1 MYKTINEQLA
11 KIAVNKSLLKEYSN
25 SSNDRIVY
33 MNDGTEF
40 QIQIF
45 NPYSYTIGVSFSFN
59 EKNGSY
65 SSWNEQLLVVKPGQR
80 VWLERYLNDEAK
92 LLFSTYEVGNSK
104 AAKEAIK
111 ANGKLTIKFYKE
123 KEQIKYQP
131 CVATVWNGNVDNN
144 YYNYCGAV
152 QTFDFAP
159 KTYCKQVDAALS
171 LDSCVGSAAKLS
183 CDAST
188 SAATST
194 FYTSSVASTI
204 SNDELSNL
212 RSLSKNISAKPCS
225 KSIETGRIDK
235 GSHSS
240 QKFNT
245 INIDFEY
252 YPFSTEVIQI
262 LPTSQKPVTSQDL
275 QKIYCSNCGRK
286 LNTKYKFCPYCGTK
300 VDYCPNNKINKE
312 DYKIEKCPYCGRRVR
327 STMMEC
333 PHCGEILR

>member
-1 MYKTINEQLA
+1 MNKTIKEQLA

-65 SSWNEQLLVVKPGQR
+65 NSWNEQLLVVKPGQR

-104 AAKEAIK
+104 AAKEAIQ

-131 CVATVWNGNVDNN
+131 CVYTIWNGNKD
-144 YYNYCGAV
+144 YINYCDTIQGTSAV
-152 QTFDFAP
+152 N
-159 KTYCKQVDAALS
+159 Y
-171 LDSCVGSAAKLS
+171 
-183 CDAST
+183 CDASLNASVDSIKLCNSALT
-188 SAATST
+188 SVVNDSASTNAVYSAAST
-194 FYTSSVASTI
+194 LGFSSKPKSAT
-204 SNDELSNL
+204 
-212 RSLSKNISAKPCS
+212 RSMS

-275 QKIYCSNCGRK
+275 QKVYCSNCGRK
-286 LNTKYKFCPYCGTK
+286 LNTKYKYCPYCGAQIDYYPLSYKEATK
-300 VDYCPNNKINKE
+300 NYQ
-312 DYKIEKCPYCGRRVR
+312 IEKCPHCGRNVR

>member
-1 MYKTINEQLA
+1 MNKTIKEQLA

-59 EKNGSY
+59 EQNGIY

-80 VWLERYLNDEAK
+80 IWLERYLNDEAK

-104 AAKEAIK
+104 AVKEAIK
-111 ANGKLTIKFYKE
+111 SNGLVTIKFYKE
-123 KEQIKYQP
+123 REQIKYQT
-131 CVATVWNGNVDNN
+131 ATVWNGNTNIY
-144 YYNYCGAV
+144 YYNNPWKYDVYNNGLKYTPSNYSQLNSDATGINFISVGA
-152 QTFDFAP
+152 
-159 KTYCKQVDAALS
+159 DAINAKNNTS
-171 LDSCVGSAAKLS
+171 ISTATSAVYTS
-183 CDAST
+183 AST
-188 SAATST
+188 CTCADTRELKLK
-194 FYTSSVASTI
+194 SS
-204 SNDELSNL
+204 
-212 RSLSKNISAKPCS
+212 KPT
-225 KSIETGRIDK
+225 IETGRVDK

-245 INIDFEY
+245 INIDFES
-252 YPFSTEVIQI
+252 YPFTTETIQI
-262 LPTSQKPVTSQDL
+262 LPTSQKPVTSEDL
-275 QKIYCSNCGRK
+275 QKVYCSNCGRK
-286 LNTKYKFCPYCGTK
+286 LNTKYKYCPYCGAK
-300 VDYCPNNKINKE
+300 VKFCPNNNQQNKE
-312 DYKIEKCPYCGRRVR
+312 YILEKCPYCGRRVR

>member
-1 MYKTINEQLA
+1 MNKTINEQLA

-25 SSNDRIVY
+25 SSRDRIVY

-59 EKNGSY
+59 EKSGSY
-65 SSWNEQLLVVKPGQR
+65 SSWNEQLLVIKPGQR

-104 AAKEAIK
+104 AAQEAIK
-111 ANGKLTIKFYKE
+111 ANGVVTIKFYKE

-131 CVATVWNGNVDNN
+131 CVTTVWNGNNNN
-144 YYNYCGAV
+144 YINYCDTV

-159 KTYCKQVDAALS
+159 KTYCNQVDAVLS
-171 LDSCVGSAAKLS
+171 LDSGIGAASAKLS

-188 SAATST
+188 NAASSIQYSSASTVTTGLAATPK
-194 FYTSSVASTI
+194 SVS
-204 SNDELSNL
+204 
-212 RSLSKNISAKPCS
+212 RSMP

-275 QKIYCSNCGRK
+275 QKVYCSNCGRK
-286 LNTKYKFCPYCGTK
+286 LNKKYKYCPYCGAQIDYYPLSYKEATK
-300 VDYCPNNKINKE
+300 NYQ
-312 DYKIEKCPYCGRRVR
+312 IEKCPYCGRRVR

>member
-1 MYKTINEQLA
+1 MNKTIKEQLA

-33 MNDGTEF
+33 MDDGTEF

-45 NPYSYTIGVSFSFN
+45 NPYSYTIGISFSFN
-59 EKNGSY
+59 EQNGSY

-92 LLFSTYEVGNSK
+92 LLFTTYEVGNSK
-104 AAKEAIK
+104 AVKEAIK

-131 CVATVWNGNVDNN
+131 CVATVWNGNNN
-144 YYNYCGAV
+144 YYNYCDTV

-159 KTYCKQVDAALS
+159 KTYCNQVDTVLS
-171 LDSCVGSAAKLS
+171 LDSCVGAASAKLT
-183 CDAST
+183 CDAPT
-188 SAATST
+188 NA
-194 FYTSSVASTI
+194 SSSIQYSSASTVTTG
-204 SNDELSNL
+204 SASAPKPAT
-212 RSLSKNISAKPCS
+212 RSMS

-275 QKIYCSNCGRK
+275 QKIYCPNCGRK

>member
-1 MYKTINEQLA
+1 MNKSIYETMARL
-11 KIAVNKSLLKEYSN
+11 AVNKSLLKEYSN
-25 SSNDRIVY
+25 SSRDRIVY

-65 SSWNEQLLVVKPGQR
+65 NSWNEQLLVIKPGQR

-111 ANGKLTIKFYKE
+111 ANGLVTIKFYKE

-131 CVATVWNGNVDNN
+131 AVWT
-144 YYNYCGAV
+144 YYNYYDNYNLNNNLDLEPKCYCSKFSDNASLGASINTV
-152 QTFDFAP
+152 
-159 KTYCKQVDAALS
+159 
-171 LDSCVGSAAKLS
+171 LS
-183 CDAST
+183 CDATTTSGATSAVYTSAST
-188 SAATST
+188 S
-194 FYTSSVASTI
+194 TI
-204 SNDELSNL
+204 DPDVNL
-212 RSLSKNISAKPCS
+212 RSLS
-225 KSIETGRIDK
+225 KSIETGRVDK
-235 GSHSS
+235 GSHSN

-245 INIDFEY
+245 INIDFES

-262 LPTSQKPVTSQDL
+262 LPSSQKPVTANDL
-275 QKIYCSNCGRK
+275 QKVYCSNCGRK
-286 LNTKYKFCPYCGTK
+286 LNNKYKYCPYCGAPMDNYTSNSSGN
-300 VDYCPNNKINKE
+300 YT
-312 DYKIEKCPYCGRRVR
+312 IEKCPHCRRRVR

>member
-1 MYKTINEQLA
+1 MNKTINEQLT

-104 AAKEAIK
+104 AVKEAIK

-144 YYNYCGAV
+144 YYNYCDTV

-159 KTYCKQVDAALS
+159 KSYCSQVDAALS
-171 LDSCVGSAAKLS
+171 LDSCVGTTKLS
-183 CDAST
+183 CDATNAASSIQYSSAST
-188 SAATST
+188 VTTGSAATPK
-194 FYTSSVASTI
+194 SVA
-204 SNDELSNL
+204 
-212 RSLSKNISAKPCS
+212 RSMS

-262 LPTSQKPVTSQDL
+262 LPTSQKPITSQDL
-275 QKIYCSNCGRK
+275 QKVYCSNCGRK
-286 LNTKYKFCPYCGTK
+286 LNKKYKYCPYCGAQIDYYPLSYKEATK
-300 VDYCPNNKINKE
+300 NYQ
-312 DYKIEKCPYCGRRVR
+312 IEKCPYCGRRVR